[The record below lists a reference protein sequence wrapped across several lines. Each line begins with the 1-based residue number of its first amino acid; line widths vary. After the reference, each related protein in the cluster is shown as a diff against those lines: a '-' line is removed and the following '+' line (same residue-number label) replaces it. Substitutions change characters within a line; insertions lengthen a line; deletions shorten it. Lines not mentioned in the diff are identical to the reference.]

1 MLCVTVAHQGGG
13 RGVSCFPCIL
23 WRLVSK
29 FESIFVVVRFFLIDQ
44 TGFLQL
50 ESPIP
55 YLEAVRV

>member
-1 MLCVTVAHQGGG
+1 MLCVTVAYQGGG

-29 FESIFVVVRFFLIDQ
+29 FESIFVVERFFLIDQ

-55 YLEAVRV
+55 